1 MSVKT
6 SNSGGDFEKAP
17 EGMHVARCVRLIDCG
32 THLDEKWGKKKR
44 VGWVFFELPNAL
56 MKPNKEGKELPFMV
70 GKRYTLSH
78 NEKAL
83 LRQDLESWYG
93 KTFNTVDLDN
103 AGGFDLDKLV
113 GRPAMLNIVY
123 SDDGKYANIKSI
135 NPLMQGVECPAQVNP
150 SFIFSIDEAGSEKFE
165 TLSEKMKEYINQ
177 AEELKPKNNSVKTA
191 TTAQDFDDDIPF

>member
-17 EGMHVARCVRLIDCG
+17 EGMHIARCVRLIDCG

-44 VGWVFFELPNAL
+44 IGWLFFELPNAL
-56 MKPNKEGKELPFMV
+56 MKPNKDGKELPFMV

-93 KTFNTVDLDN
+93 KNFNTVDLDN
-103 AGGFDLDKLV
+103 AGGFDLDKVV
-113 GRPAMLNIVY
+113 GRPAMVNIVY

-135 NPLMQGVECPAQVNP
+135 NPLLQGTECPAQVNP
-150 SFIFSIDEAGSEKFE
+150 SFIFSIEEASDAEKFE
-165 TLSEKMKEYINQ
+165 QLSPKMKEFIQQ
-177 AEELKPKNNSVKTA
+177 AEELKPKTNSVKTPVGG
-191 TTAQDFDDDIPF
+191 DFDDDIPF

>member
-44 VGWVFFELPNAL
+44 IGWVFFELPNAM
-56 MKPNKEGKELPFMV
+56 MKPNKDGKELPFMV

-103 AGGFDLDKLV
+103 V
-113 GRPAMLNIVY
+113 
-123 SDDGKYANIKSI
+123 
-135 NPLMQGVECPAQVNP
+135 
-150 SFIFSIDEAGSEKFE
+150 
-165 TLSEKMKEYINQ
+165 
-177 AEELKPKNNSVKTA
+177 
-191 TTAQDFDDDIPF
+191 